1 MSPNEST
8 TTRFDPKPTPCALI
22 EDLLP
27 LYVEGEVS
35 PGARDLIAEH
45 LATCE
50 HCAGF
55 LAGAQSVRAQ
65 LRHDQQARRS
75 VVADDKPAVQAVT
88 AAQFAIAI
96 GAVLCIGMIGLFV
109 FGFSD
114 FYAAQQLLGLIIPFG
129 AVAAAAYAV
138 IMLLRQRRGKHRM
151 DRWLSLSAVAALAG
165 ISMLGL
171 LSQVELIV
179 RIVELFIRLSPL
191 YLVYRIAG
199 ELAPL
204 LTLGVFG
211 LAGAV
216 IAGALIMLLR
226 KNGQTSNP
234 E

>member
-1 MSPNEST
+1 MTPNEST

-114 FYAAQQLLGLIIPFG
+114 FYAAQRLLGLLFHSVPSLPPRMPSSCCSGSG
-129 AVAAAAYAV
+129 AASTA
-138 IMLLRQRRGKHRM
+138 
-151 DRWLSLSAVAALAG
+151 W
-165 ISMLGL
+165 
-171 LSQVELIV
+171 
-179 RIVELFIRLSPL
+179 
-191 YLVYRIAG
+191 IAG
-199 ELAPL
+199 SRLAQSPHWR
-204 LTLGVFG
+204 
-211 LAGAV
+211 
-216 IAGALIMLLR
+216 ALVCWGCCHR
-226 KNGQTSNP
+226 
-234 E
+234 